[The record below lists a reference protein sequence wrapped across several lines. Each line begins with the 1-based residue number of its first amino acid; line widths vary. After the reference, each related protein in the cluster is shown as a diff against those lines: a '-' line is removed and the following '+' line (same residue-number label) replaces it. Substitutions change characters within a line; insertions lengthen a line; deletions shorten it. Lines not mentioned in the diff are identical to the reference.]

1 MLGVPPMLTLDE
13 IVCERDG
20 RGLFAPVSISVHAG
34 DYVELMGPNG
44 AGKSTLLRTLAGL
57 HSRYSGAFGGV
68 DCLFQGHRLGL
79 DGLLTPLENFA
90 WFVGLEDQDED
101 RERCLDA
108 LQRTGV
114 LDKAYQPCNEMSAGQ
129 QRRVAMARWLLSSR
143 SLWLLDEPLTALDAS
158 AQQVL
163 AEIIVEHCQ
172 AGGAVVCATHS
183 ELPIAQKRS
192 LKLEAFQSKA
202 NGPALG
208 GDQSGES
215 FQE

>member
-1 MLGVPPMLTLDE
+1 MLTLE
-13 IVCERDG
+13 ELVCERDG
-20 RGLFAPVSISVHAG
+20 RELFAPVSIDVRAG
-34 DYVELMGPNG
+34 DYVELTGANG

-57 HSRYSGAFGGV
+57 HSRYSGAFDSV

-90 WFVGLEDQDED
+90 WFLGFEGRDAD
-101 RERCLDA
+101 RERFLDA

-114 LDKAYQPCNEMSAGQ
+114 LNKAYQPCSEMSAGQ

-158 AQQVL
+158 AQQVMVK
-163 AEIIVEHCQ
+163 IIVEHCQ

-183 ELPIAQKRS
+183 ELPVAQKRL
-192 LKLEAFQSKA
+192 LKLEATQRTPDGSVH
-202 NGPALG
+202 
-208 GDQSGES
+208 SGYRDFAKVQDE
-215 FQE
+215 

>member
-1 MLGVPPMLTLDE
+1 MLHLTSLAVHVGDRTLFEGVDLAIGNKDRIGL
-13 IVCERDG
+13 VG
-20 RGLFAPVSISVHAG
+20 R
-34 DYVELMGPNG
+34 NG

-57 HSRYSGAFGGV
+57 HSRYSGTFDSV

-90 WFVGLEDQDED
+90 WFVGLEDQAED

-114 LDKAYQPCNEMSAGQ
+114 LDKAYQPCSEMSAGQ

-143 SLWLLDEPLTALDAS
+143 SLWLLDEPLTALDGR
-158 AQQVL
+158 AQQVM
-163 AEIIVEHCQ
+163 AQIIAEHCQ

-192 LKLEAFQSKA
+192 LRLEVAQSTVD
-202 NGPALG
+202 GSTPTEQHDIGAL
-208 GDQSGES
+208 QR
-215 FQE
+215 

>member
-1 MLGVPPMLTLDE
+1 MLTLE
-13 IVCERDG
+13 ELVCERDG
-20 RGLFAPVSISVHAG
+20 RELFAPVSIVVGAG
-34 DYVELMGPNG
+34 DYVELTGANG

-57 HSRYSGAFGGV
+57 HSRYSGAFNSV

-101 RERCLDA
+101 REGFLDA
-108 LQRTGV
+108 LQRAGV
-114 LDKAYQPCNEMSAGQ
+114 LDKAYQPCSEMSAGQ

-158 AQQVL
+158 AQQVMVT
-163 AEIIVEHCQ
+163 IIAEHCQ

-183 ELPIAQKRS
+183 ELPVAQKRL
-192 LKLEAFQSKA
+192 LKLELAQGAGDGSA
-202 NGPALG
+202 PNGHQ
-208 GDQSGES
+208 DIEKVQDE
-215 FQE
+215 

>member
-1 MLGVPPMLTLDE
+1 MLTLEDL
-13 IVCERDG
+13 VCERDG
-20 RGLFAPVSISVHAG
+20 RELFAPVSIDVRAG
-34 DYVELMGPNG
+34 DYVELTGANG

-57 HSRYSGAFGGV
+57 HSRYSGVFDAV

-101 RERCLDA
+101 REGFLDA

-114 LDKAYQPCNEMSAGQ
+114 LDKAYQPCSEMSAGQ
-129 QRRVAMARWLLSSR
+129 QRRVAIARWLLSSR

-158 AQQVL
+158 AQQVM
-163 AEIIVEHCQ
+163 AQIIAEHCQ
-172 AGGAVVCATHS
+172 SGGAVVCATHS

-192 LKLEAFQSKA
+192 LKLE
-202 NGPALG
+202 PVLG
-208 GDQSGES
+208 TVDGSAPNRYQDIEKVQDE
-215 FQE
+215 